1 MITTFSEEA
10 IIESIEAG
18 GQKRQ
23 RAIALIYED
32 RALKN
37 QIVAFVKSHNG
48 NHEDGVDVF
57 HEGIIA
63 FDKNIRGGNYKGEGK
78 LKGYLYSTCRFIWL
92 NKLKRNKKIVYT
104 AEESQLD
111 QVLYETPE
119 SLSLAEEQK
128 KIIAS
133 LLGQLDQK
141 CGKILELWK
150 LSYSMDEIAQQV
162 GLKDG
167 SIARRQKYNC
177 YQKLLQI
184 VDKAPN
190 LKNILK

>member
-1 MITTFSEEA
+1 MITTFSDEA
-10 IIESIEAG
+10 IIKAIGAG
-18 GQKRQ
+18 GQQRQ
-23 RAIALIYED
+23 KAIAFIYRD
-32 RALKN
+32 KALKN

-104 AEESQLD
+104 EEEAKLD
-111 QVLYETPE
+111 QVLHENPET
-119 SLSLAEEQK
+119 LSLAEEQK
-128 KIIAS
+128 DLLRQ

-150 LSYSMDEIAQQV
+150 LSYSMEEIAQQV
-162 GLKDG
+162 GLRDG

>member
-10 IIESIEAG
+10 IIESIAAG
-18 GQKRQ
+18 GPKRQ
-23 RAIALIYED
+23 KAIALIYQD
-32 RALKN
+32 KALKN
-37 QIVAFVKSHNG
+37 QIVAFVKNHNG
-48 NHEDGVDVF
+48 NQEDGVDVF

-104 AEESQLD
+104 QEESQLD

-128 KIIAS
+128 KIIAA

-150 LSYSMDEIAQQV
+150 LSYSMDEIAKQV

-167 SIARRQKYNC
+167 SVARRQKYNC

>member
-92 NKLKRNKKIVYT
+92 NKLKRT
-104 AEESQLD
+104 GLRS
-111 QVLYETPE
+111 
-119 SLSLAEEQK
+119 S
-128 KIIAS
+128 AS
-133 LLGQLDQK
+133 
-141 CGKILELWK
+141 
-150 LSYSMDEIAQQV
+150 
-162 GLKDG
+162 
-167 SIARRQKYNC
+167 
-177 YQKLLQI
+177 
-184 VDKAPN
+184 
-190 LKNILK
+190 

>member
-1 MITTFSEEA
+1 MITTFSDKA
-10 IIESIEAG
+10 IIEAIGAG
-18 GQKRQ
+18 GQERQ
-23 RAIALIYED
+23 KAIAFIYRD
-32 RALKN
+32 KALKN
-37 QIVAFVKSHNG
+37 QIVAFVKNHNG

-63 FDKNIRGGNYKGEGK
+63 FDKNIEGK

-104 AEESQLD
+104 EEEAKLD
-111 QVLYETPE
+111 QVLHENPE

-128 KIIAS
+128 DLLRK
-133 LLGQLDQK
+133 LLGQLDTK

>member
-10 IIESIEAG
+10 IIESIGAG
-18 GQKRQ
+18 GHKRQ

-32 RALKN
+32 KALKN

>member
-18 GQKRQ
+18 GHKRQ
-23 RAIALIYED
+23 KAIALIYED
-32 RALKN
+32 KALKN

-63 FDKNIRGGNYKGEGK
+63 FDKNIRSGNYKGEGK

-92 NKLKRNKKIVYT
+92 NKLKRNKKIIYT